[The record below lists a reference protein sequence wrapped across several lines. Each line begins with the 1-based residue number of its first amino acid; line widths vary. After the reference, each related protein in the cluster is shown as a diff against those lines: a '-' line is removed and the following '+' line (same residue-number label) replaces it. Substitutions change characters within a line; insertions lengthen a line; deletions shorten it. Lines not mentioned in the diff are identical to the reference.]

1 MFPSAEDNFDSFYQL
16 LVALT
21 VFTSRQN
28 LSIVDS
34 FDSSYQLVTTTTAF
48 DSFYQLLGN
57 MLTSLAKKT
66 TLKAFTS

>member
-34 FDSSYQLVTTTTAF
+34 FDSSTALN
-48 DSFYQLLGN
+48 SFYQLLGN